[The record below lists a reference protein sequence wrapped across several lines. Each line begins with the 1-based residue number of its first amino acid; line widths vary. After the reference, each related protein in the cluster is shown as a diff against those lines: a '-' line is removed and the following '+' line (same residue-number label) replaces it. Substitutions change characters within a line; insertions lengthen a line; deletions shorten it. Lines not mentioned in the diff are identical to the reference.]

1 MYLMIEEPVKIY
13 FEPLPFGPHIEYFTL
28 NHNSRANHLND
39 SCENESEKKS
49 KENIGFNNKLYN
61 ESSFFQSL
69 PKNSHRKKS
78 SVKMNERAKNFQYS
92 FYKIFTTR
100 KKFPKKF
107 VVLIHNAIC
116 ANLNLRK
123 VNRDEIRSIYLYFA
137 DFAQNSEKILLFIKN
152 NKNEIIRKLPQLRAI
167 MS

>member
-1 MYLMIEEPVKIY
+1 
-13 FEPLPFGPHIEYFTL
+13 
-28 NHNSRANHLND
+28 
-39 SCENESEKKS
+39 
-49 KENIGFNNKLYN
+49 
-61 ESSFFQSL
+61 
-69 PKNSHRKKS
+69 
-78 SVKMNERAKNFQYS
+78 MNERAKNFQYS

-123 VNRDEIRSIYLYFA
+123 VNRDEIRSIYLYFT